1 MDNVEEVDMSL
12 EISQIPKAAARELL
26 AGIAPVADSGEVSWS
41 EFFSAPSEQR
51 AELHQGEQHWSAS
64 ALLGGERG
72 PELAQ
77 LIGDWLAQAG
87 DQLPEARLRARFTH
101 QQSELWIE
109 HAVAEAGQAVEHHR
123 LDQHDPSR
131 SGLAELHRALRQWIS
146 GQPAET
152 RLTLRSQ

>member
-1 MDNVEEVDMSL
+1 MSL

-72 PELAQ
+72 ARRGGVGRRHAFSVGAGALGPPTPSPSCGRRWAFFPGSSPE
-77 LIGDWLAQAG
+77 
-87 DQLPEARLRARFTH
+87 
-101 QQSELWIE
+101 
-109 HAVAEAGQAVEHHR
+109 
-123 LDQHDPSR
+123 
-131 SGLAELHRALRQWIS
+131 
-146 GQPAET
+146 PAP
-152 RLTLRSQ
+152 R